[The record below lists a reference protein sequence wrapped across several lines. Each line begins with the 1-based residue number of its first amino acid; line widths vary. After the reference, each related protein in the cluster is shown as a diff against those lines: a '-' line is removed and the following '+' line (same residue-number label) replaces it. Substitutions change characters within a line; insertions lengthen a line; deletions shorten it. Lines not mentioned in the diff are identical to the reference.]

1 MIKIFYK
8 ILIFVLIFFLLFV
21 GYFAYFGFTTSKF
34 NTIIKNQIKK
44 QNNELDIDLKKVKLH
59 LNLKNFSIRIKTS
72 NTQILISNSDNIDL
86 KEISSSI
93 AISSYFKNKFALKNL
108 LIKTKENNIS
118 SYINLYRLSNNNLR
132 YVLLNQ
138 LVKSGTAKINVDLNF
153 DDFGKVKKNYNLKG
167 KIINAELQI
176 PDKDNIKD
184 LNFDFTIKEND
195 YKLDK
200 ILFKYEK
207 INFNSEFL
215 NIKKE
220 NNKFSVKG
228 NLNNKK
234 NKIDSDLISILFKN
248 NLDILDFSDSKFDS
262 SSKFSFYLTKNF
274 KVKDLFIDSN
284 LNLNELILNYESDKI
299 RNYISAYKNEIKIKE
314 NKLKVKY
321 EKNKVILN
329 GSSEF
334 YIQENKKNII
344 DFNFKKINDLT
355 SFEALINLSNI
366 DFKVNEISYQKK
378 ANSNVGLEIKG
389 STKKNKIFLKKINY
403 I

>member
-8 ILIFVLIFFLLFV
+8 ILIFALTLFLLFV

-59 LNLKNFSIRIKTS
+59 LNLKNFSIRIKTT
-72 NTQILISNSDNIDL
+72 NTQILINNSDNIDL

-200 ILFKYEK
+200 ILFKYKK

-220 NNKFSVKG
+220 NNKFFVKG

-234 NKIDSDLISILFKN
+234 
-248 NLDILDFSDSKFDS
+248 
-262 SSKFSFYLTKNF
+262 
-274 KVKDLFIDSN
+274 
-284 LNLNELILNYESDKI
+284 
-299 RNYISAYKNEIKIKE
+299 IK
-314 NKLKVKY
+314 
-321 EKNKVILN
+321 
-329 GSSEF
+329 
-334 YIQENKKNII
+334 
-344 DFNFKKINDLT
+344 
-355 SFEALINLSNI
+355 
-366 DFKVNEISYQKK
+366 
-378 ANSNVGLEIKG
+378 
-389 STKKNKIFLKKINY
+389 
-403 I
+403 